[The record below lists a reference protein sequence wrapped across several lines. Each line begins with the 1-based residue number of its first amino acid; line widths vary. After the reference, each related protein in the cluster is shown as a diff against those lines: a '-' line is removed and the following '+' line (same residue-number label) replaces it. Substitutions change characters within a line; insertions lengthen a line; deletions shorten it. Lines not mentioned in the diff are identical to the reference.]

1 MLWWTHPIGKHRLA
15 RSNEE
20 RKCGHDVGRLMW
32 CSIAVGMYDPYT
44 LGAILHRSRRQ
55 NVGPPL
61 GAGSLG
67 GVARTAILT
76 NVWGGDLCQRPRDGN
91 CNNPAHRSSLAADPL
106 TQKRQ
111 FGPAGLSDE

>member
-1 MLWWTHPIGKHRLA
+1 MWARCGQVDVVLNRCRNVRPLHPWGD
-15 RSNEE
+15 SPQE
-20 RKCGHDVGRLMW
+20 RR
-32 CSIAVGMYDPYT
+32 P
-44 LGAILHRSRRQ
+44 